1 MAHRFQPSIS
11 DSTGLKNPVGC
22 RGAEQPQRVPRTGF
36 GGAAGEQL
44 SSVSGGVSP
53 RL

>member
-1 MAHRFQPSIS
+1 MALCFQPSVS

-22 RGAEQPQRVPRTGF
+22 RGAEQPQWVPRTGF

-44 SSVSGGVSP
+44 STVSVVV
-53 RL
+53 